1 MSKREKVRRTANFV
15 GECVRLDA
23 AGYDEER
30 IAKALG
36 FSTELVRVALESNRH
51 LRKTG

>member
-36 FSTELVRVALESNRH
+36 FSAELMRVALESNQH